1 MTSLR
6 FFLCG
11 ARLGLVAAAAMILA
25 ACGAISREPP
35 GPCPRVSIVSDASQ
49 LTQFR
54 DGPGEDL
61 IDILYNAD
69 ITRIDMSC
77 TYNRA
82 GTEVDSTSSIRML
95 VARGPA
101 SNVTEATVSFFVA
114 IVDENQVVIGR
125 ERFTSTFI
133 LQRSQR
139 RSGVVEEIA
148 QIIPMPP
155 GLTGANY
162 EILIGFELTDAQLAY
177 NRRQQN

>member
-1 MTSLR
+1 M
-6 FFLCG
+6 
-11 ARLGLVAAAAMILA
+11 
-25 ACGAISREPP
+25 
-35 GPCPRVSIVSDASQ
+35 
-49 LTQFR
+49 
-54 DGPGEDL
+54 
-61 IDILYNAD
+61 
-69 ITRIDMSC
+69 
-77 TYNRA
+77 
-82 GTEVDSTSSIRML
+82 
-95 VARGPA
+95 
-101 SNVTEATVSFFVA
+101 TEATVSFFVA

-177 NRRQQN
+177 NHRQQN